1 MENEIIEYY
10 TGDFITVLGR
20 PHLLLVGYEEG
31 QTLVCEKY
39 ILFEELNGSH
49 TLMGE
54 KIIAPKIE
62 GAFDDLEEFM
72 KNQGL
77 EHAKS
82 VIFIEAYKEAEKRND
97 GISMNFALRGI
108 TLRKTTQ
115 TSFLLYFK
123 QKAVSQLDWVVKNT
137 DSEKLKSIIEF
148 YKSITVTHRRI
159 GTD

>member
-115 TSFLLYFK
+115 
-123 QKAVSQLDWVVKNT
+123 
-137 DSEKLKSIIEF
+137 
-148 YKSITVTHRRI
+148 
-159 GTD
+159 